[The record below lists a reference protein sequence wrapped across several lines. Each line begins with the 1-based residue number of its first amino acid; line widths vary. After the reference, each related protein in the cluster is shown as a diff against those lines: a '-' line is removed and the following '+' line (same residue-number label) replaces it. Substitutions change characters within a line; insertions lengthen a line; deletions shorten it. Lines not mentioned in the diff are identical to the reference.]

1 MTNPFKKLTSDGFLF
16 VLRGE
21 CELRV
26 FDAHAM
32 QLERQLNGA
41 EAQEAFASA
50 QINCID
56 EKVAQSS
63 VISLQEIHYNSTNE
77 CHNCTA
83 KVVKGLLIHCDI
95 ETIIQGIVVNHFD
108 RMFFLVSALV
118 WSF

>member
-1 MTNPFKKLTSDGFLF
+1 MM
-16 VLRGE
+16 RGE

-32 QLERQLNGA
+32 QLERHLSGA

-50 QINCID
+50 QINCVE
-56 EKVAQSS
+56 EKTAQSS
-63 VISLQEIHYNSTNE
+63 IISLQEIHYNSTDE

-95 ETIIQGIVVNHFD
+95 ETIIQGKVLKL
-108 RMFFLVSALV
+108 LVFSP
-118 WSF
+118 F